1 MYLQR
6 LKVRPSVE
14 DLTPAEARF
23 VQSHFDPYAAEVVVN
38 GENIAW
44 SEIEEIEVARAPRVT
59 GPAGWVVRHLIHGDE
74 RVHVGIYFGRN
85 EAVLPNVSLN
95 VAQYV
100 VKTIAFFAPNPV
112 RYKGPEGLFTLADE

>member
-23 VQSHFDPYAAEVVVN
+23 VQSHFDPYAGEVLVN
-38 GENIAW
+38 GDSIAW
-44 SEIEEIEVARAPRVT
+44 NEIEEIEIAMAPRVA

-74 RVHVGIYFGRN
+74 RYHVGIYFGRN

-100 VKTIAFFAPNPV
+100 VKSIAFYAPSPV
-112 RYKGPEGLFTLADE
+112 RYNGPEGLFTLADE